1 MLVQHLLVENPFA
14 AGLIQACFDWKAFIS
29 FPSNSQDPDGKLMF
43 GVQGVVEKI
52 LFCLCESPYPGQKM
66 SKGNP

>member
-52 LFCLCESPYPGQKM
+52 LF
-66 SKGNP
+66 